1 LSTSA
6 TSTTGLLRAPAA
18 GEGAPV
24 HVREIDYRDPVALFA
39 VFADDRYAA
48 LLDSALL
55 SPQRGRYAFIAP
67 EPFRVLTSK
76 DGAIAL
82 DGERGTGNPFDVLR
96 RELAR
101 HALQPVAGLPPFQ
114 GGAVGYFGYELA
126 QHLERVPLARSDDR
140 RFPDLSLGFHD
151 AVVAFDHRE
160 RRAWIVSSGLPE
172 ADPAKRRE
180 RAMERLDAISARLAT
195 ASLLPRPGAPP
206 ASPAIVSNFT
216 RGDYE
221 AAVRRVVDYILAG
234 DIFQANLS
242 QRFTAPLPAG
252 MTPFDLY
259 RRLRGLNP
267 APFAAFLKLDDL
279 VVASASPERFIQL
292 RDGLVE
298 TCPIKGTR
306 PRGATPAE
314 DRVLADELLASEK
327 DRAENVMIVD
337 LLRNDLS
344 RVCRDGSV
352 EVPRLCALESF
363 ATVHHLVSTITG
375 ALRPGMTAVDLLAA
389 GFPGGSITGAP
400 KIRAMEIIAELEPTR
415 RGPYCGGIGY
425 LGFDGSMDTSIVIR
439 TYAVKDGVVTF
450 QAGGGIVAD
459 SDPAAEYEETLD
471 KARALIA
478 ALSG

>member
-101 HALQPVAGLPPFQ
+101 HALQPAAGLPPFQ

-140 RFPDLSLGFHD
+140 RFPDLVLGFHD

-206 ASPAIVSNFT
+206 VSPAIVSNFT

-221 AAVRRVVDYILAG
+221 AAVRRVVDYILTG

-279 VVASASPERFIQL
+279 VVASASPERFVQL

-298 TCPIKGTR
+298 SDDADDGTQKGFHITDAGREELDDWLHTPPDTSSPPRDELVIKVLVALRIPGVDAAALAQLYRRHVIEAMQQYTR
-306 PRGATPAE
+306 VKETAAEDDLGLLLVADAEIYRLEAVIRWLDAADARIARLPAPAE
-314 DRVLADELLASEK
+314 RILTLVRRPARRRV
-327 DRAENVMIVD
+327 
-337 LLRNDLS
+337 
-344 RVCRDGSV
+344 
-352 EVPRLCALESF
+352 
-363 ATVHHLVSTITG
+363 G
-375 ALRPGMTAVDLLAA
+375 A
-389 GFPGGSITGAP
+389 
-400 KIRAMEIIAELEPTR
+400 R
-415 RGPYCGGIGY
+415 R
-425 LGFDGSMDTSIVIR
+425 
-439 TYAVKDGVVTF
+439 
-450 QAGGGIVAD
+450 
-459 SDPAAEYEETLD
+459 
-471 KARALIA
+471 
-478 ALSG
+478 